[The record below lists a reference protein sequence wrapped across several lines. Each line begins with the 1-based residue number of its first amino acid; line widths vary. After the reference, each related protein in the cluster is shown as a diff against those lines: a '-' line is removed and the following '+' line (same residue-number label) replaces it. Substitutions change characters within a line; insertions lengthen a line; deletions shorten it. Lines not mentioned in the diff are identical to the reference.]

1 MSASTFAAP
10 TALQAA
16 APVQSNEEEEALAL
30 ATKFGFYPTDD
41 YQIAIMRE
49 LKNVELPSPVGYYVL
64 LAIFKRPEKTRGG
77 IILADRTRDEDDY
90 QGRVGLVLAIGDHA
104 YRSDKF
110 REFDDPWVDLGDW
123 VVFPVFENAATKFKF
138 NGITLATLPDD
149 KMLAVVD
156 NPMDV
161 F

>member
-1 MSASTFAAP
+1 MSAPNMFAA
-10 TALQAA
+10 AMAA
-16 APVQSNEEEEALAL
+16 APPPSEEATSL
-30 ATKFGFYPTDD
+30 ATKFGFYPADE
-41 YQIAIMRE
+41 YQLAVMRE
-49 LKNVELPSPVGYYVL
+49 LKDVELPSPVGYYVL

-90 QGRVGLVLAIGDHA
+90 QGRVGLVLAVGDHA

-110 REFDDPWVDLGDW
+110 REFDDEWVSPGDW

-138 NGITLATLPDD
+138 NGVTLATLPDD
-149 KMLAVVD
+149 KMLAVVS